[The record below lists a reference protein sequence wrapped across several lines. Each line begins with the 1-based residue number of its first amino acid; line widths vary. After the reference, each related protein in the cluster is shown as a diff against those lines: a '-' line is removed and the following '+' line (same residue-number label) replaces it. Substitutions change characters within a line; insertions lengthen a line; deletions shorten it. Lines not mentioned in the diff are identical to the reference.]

1 MNNSLKLSLMSLLAL
16 TILISPMVLY
26 AQGDGESSEDYQIAV
41 VPKISGIPW
50 FNRMKQGVQ
59 GAAED
64 FNVDAFQQGPSQ
76 ADPAQQVQVVEN
88 LIARDVDAIAV
99 VPNDAQSL
107 GPAFEKA
114 REEGIKVLT
123 HESPFYT
130 EVQDYDIE
138 TINNTTLAK
147 KTMDQVAER
156 TGGEGGYAMF
166 VGSLTVPLHNYWADT
181 AVEYAKEE
189 YPGLE
194 LLTDRLPVAE
204 SQEDSYRSAQDL
216 IRTYGP
222 ELDAIIGWGSLGPI
236 GAGQAV
242 REKGLTDE
250 IVVGGF
256 AIPSQAAPYLAD
268 GAVDWIQLWD
278 PADAGRAMV
287 YVAKQMLEGKE
298 IEEGMEI
305 PGLGK
310 ITINGKTIS
319 VDSQLFITEP
329 EKAEEMGF

>member
-1 MNNSLKLSLMSLLAL
+1 MRKSLKLSIISALMLAVVV
-16 TILISPMVLY
+16 SPLMVQ
-26 AQGDGESSEDYQIAV
+26 AQDSGEDYKIAV

-50 FNRMKQGVQ
+50 FNRMKEGVEQ
-59 GAAED
+59 AAED
-64 FNVDAFQQGPSQ
+64 FNVDAFQEGPSE
-76 ADPAQQVQVVEN
+76 ADPAQQVQLVEN
-88 LIARDVDAIAV
+88 LVARDVDAIAV

-107 GPAFEKA
+107 GPVFEDA

-123 HESPFYT
+123 HESPFFT

-138 TINNTTLAK
+138 TINNDELAK
-147 KTMDQVAER
+147 RAIDKVAEK

-166 VGSLTVPLHNYWADT
+166 VGSLTVPLHNYWADK
-181 AVEYAKEE
+181 AIEYAKEN

-194 LLTDRLPVAE
+194 KLTDRLPVAE

-222 ELDAIIGWGSLGPI
+222 DLDAIIGWGSLGPA
-236 GAGQAV
+236 GAAQAV
-242 REKGLTDE
+242 REKGLSDE

-256 AIPSQAAPYLAD
+256 SLPAQAAPYLAD
-268 GAVDWIQLWD
+268 GSIDWIQLWD
-278 PADAGRAMV
+278 PKDAGYAMV

-305 PGLGK
+305 PGMGEIK
-310 ITINGKTIS
+310 KDGKTLS
-319 VDSQLFITEP
+319 VNQMLFIEDA
-329 EKAEEMGF
+329 EKAEEMGY